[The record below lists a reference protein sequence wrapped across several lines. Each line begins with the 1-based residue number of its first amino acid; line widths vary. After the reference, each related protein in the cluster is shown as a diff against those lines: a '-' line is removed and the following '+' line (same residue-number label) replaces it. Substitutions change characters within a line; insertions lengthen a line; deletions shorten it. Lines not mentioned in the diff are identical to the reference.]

1 MKDQTESGIRLGVFD
16 LDGTL
21 FSKSLPFLFAKWLFF
36 TGHLPFRGLVKFLW
50 IFFRYRFFFN
60 RKEMFQKK
68 ISTLLESYFR
78 EKRLIALSHQ
88 FVSKTLPFLLNQ
100 KVFKYLKVLQR
111 AKVKTLLLSSS
122 PDFLVRI
129 VAKKLKISMWKGVS
143 YKKGSLILLDG
154 FRKKEFVHKYLKSTG
169 IEPDEVLAMA
179 DSLLDL
185 PLLSSVG
192 LPIVVNP
199 EKSLLKI
206 SQERNWQV
214 LS

>member
-1 MKDQTESGIRLGVFD
+1 MTEKKAEGIRLGVFD

-21 FSKSLPFLFAKWLFF
+21 FSKSLPFLFGKWLFF
-36 TGHLPFRGLVKFLW
+36 TGHLPLKGLIKFLW

-60 RKEMFQKK
+60 DKEKFQKK
-68 ISTLLESYFR
+68 ISILLQSYFR

-88 FVSKTLPFLLNQ
+88 FVSKTLPLLLNK
-100 KVFKYLKVLQR
+100 KVFRYLKLLQK

-154 FRKKEFVHKYLKSTG
+154 FRKKEFVDGYLKTSG
-169 IEPDEVLAMA
+169 IAHKEVLAMA

-185 PLLSSVG
+185 PLLASVG

-199 EKSLLKI
+199 EKPLRKI
-206 SQERNWQV
+206 SEERNWQV
-214 LS
+214 LT

>member
-1 MKDQTESGIRLGVFD
+1 MSEKKKGDIRLGVFD

-36 TGHLPFRGLVKFLW
+36 TGHLPLKGLVKFLW
-50 IFFRYRFFFN
+50 IFFRHRFFFN
-60 RKEMFQKK
+60 NKETFQKK
-68 ISTLLESYFR
+68 ISDLLEIYFS

-88 FVSKTLPFLLNQ
+88 FVSKALPFLLNQ
-100 KVFKYLKVLQR
+100 KVFKYLKALQK

-122 PDFLVRI
+122 PDFLVRT

-154 FRKKEFVHKYLKSTG
+154 FGKKAFVDGYLKASG
-169 IEPDEVLAMA
+169 IAHDEVLAMA

-192 LPIVVNP
+192 LPIAVNP
-199 EKSLLKI
+199 EKPLRKI
-206 SQERNWQV
+206 SEERNWQV
-214 LS
+214 LT